1 MDATSLLLM
10 LGAAIVLGLIAVVI
24 DRLNFSQPKFKPQQ
38 IEVDI
43 DSESS
48 TRDRTGAHITDYD
61 LS

>member
-10 LGAAIVLGLIAVVI
+10 LGAAIILGLIAVVI
-24 DRLNFSQPKFKPQQ
+24 DRLNFSQPKFKPRK

-43 DSESS
+43 DKSQSS
-48 TRDRTGAHITDYD
+48 RDRTGSHITDTD